1 MHIINKKILNLN
13 ILINF
18 LLCLLPLS
26 FIAGNLI
33 INLNLLLIII
43 FSFVLFGKKIFSLEL
58 FLFDKLLIILFCYI
72 LISALIN
79 SLIYFEAGDKYWG
92 KKILIKSFLFLRY
105 LIFYFIVRFIIDQK
119 IFNFKYFL
127 FSASFCSL
135 FVSLDVVLQFFY
147 GKDLFGYPK
156 SDYKLSG
163 PFGEELI
170 AGAYIQRFSIFI
182 FFLITFFFKPKNQ
195 NIKLFTL
202 SFLFI
207 LIFFSIL
214 ITGNR
219 MPTILFLLLYGL
231 VFLVEKRLRSYFL
244 LFVPMIGLIF
254 FLFYNL
260 IPYVQNFTVSFLNRI
275 FEFNTFIKEVLI
287 LGSEPR
293 MTNPYSHEFYSGFM
307 TWKLNPFIGGG
318 IDSFYF
324 NCSKTIPFCNSHPH
338 NYYLEILS
346 ELGVFGFIL
355 IIFILIKLLQIL
367 YIKKIYQVTNVLNR
381 LIMPFLLLLI
391 IEIFPLKS
399 SGSFFTT
406 GNTTFIFFLLAIIM
420 GLSRLKT
427 IDLNIKNN

>member
-1 MHIINKKILNLN
+1 MHIINKRILNIN

-43 FSFVLFGKKIFSLEL
+43 FSFVLFGKKIFSLKL

-79 SLIYFEAGDKYWG
+79 SLIYFEAGDQYWG

-135 FVSLDVVLQFFY
+135 FVSLDVILQFFY

-182 FFLITFFFKPKNQ
+182 FFLITFFFKPKNLK
-195 NIKLFTL
+195 IKLFTL

-231 VFLVEKRLRSYFL
+231 VFLIEKRLRLYFL
-244 LFVPMIGLIF
+244 LFVPMIGLVF

-275 FEFNTFIKEVLI
+275 FEFNTFIKEVFI

-293 MTNPYSHEFYSGFM
+293 MTNPYLHEFYSGFV

-318 IDSFYF
+318 VDSFYF
-324 NCSKTIPFCNSHPH
+324 NCSKVVPFCNSHPH

-367 YIKKIYQVTNVLNR
+367 YIKKIYQVTSILNR
-381 LIMPFLLLLI
+381 LITPFLLLLI

>member
-275 FEFNTFIKEVLI
+275 FEFNTFIKEVFI

-293 MTNPYSHEFYSGFM
+293 MTNPYLHEFYSGFM

-324 NCSKTIPFCNSHPH
+324 NCSKIIPFCNSHPH

>member
-1 MHIINKKILNLN
+1 MHIINKKILNIN

-43 FSFVLFGKKIFSLEL
+43 FSFVLFGKKIFSLKL

-79 SLIYFEAGDKYWG
+79 SLIYFEAGDQYWG

-135 FVSLDVVLQFFY
+135 FVSLDVILQFFY

-182 FFLITFFFKPKNQ
+182 FFLITFFFKPKNLK
-195 NIKLFTL
+195 IKLFTL

-231 VFLVEKRLRSYFL
+231 VFLIEKRLRLYFL
-244 LFVPMIGLIF
+244 LFVPMIGLVF

-275 FEFNTFIKEVLI
+275 FEFNTFIKEVFI

-293 MTNPYSHEFYSGFM
+293 MTNPYLHEFYSGFV

-318 IDSFYF
+318 VDSFYF
-324 NCSKTIPFCNSHPH
+324 NCSKVVPFCNSHPH

-367 YIKKIYQVTNVLNR
+367 YIKKIYQVTSILNR
-381 LIMPFLLLLI
+381 LITPFLLLLI